1 VIIVHSHSTRLGEI
15 EFFETDKVTFPDGL
29 PGFAGEREFAL
40 LPEQDSPFAFLQS
53 LHEPD
58 LTFLLVDPFAF
69 YSDYSFELNDETVA
83 KLALTE
89 SNRPQIW
96 CIVTVPE
103 QAADMTANLLAP
115 LIMSRQDNVACQHV
129 LEGSLYTTRHRLFAQ
144 TSPQGGA

>member
-1 VIIVHSHSTRLGEI
+1 LGEI
-15 EFFETDKVTFPDGL
+15 EFSETDKVTFPDGL
-29 PGFAGEREFAL
+29 PGFVDEREFVL

-53 LHEPD
+53 LREPD

-69 YSDYSFELNDETVA
+69 YSDYSFELNDETVE

-89 SNRPQIW
+89 AYPPQVW

-115 LIMSRQDNVACQHV
+115 IIMNRKDNVACQHV
-129 LEGSLYTTRHRLFAQ
+129 IETPKYTTRHHLFAE
-144 TSPQGGA
+144 TSPTQGGA